1 MKDNFPN
8 YLNPHNIDP
17 SRIDVPPGN
26 DSIRPLRDNKV
37 EQSPVE
43 IVGDEIT
50 IDPKSYR
57 VDVAPGFDSI
67 RPLCA
72 PTMSNDEAIRIL
84 ADIETDIYGR
94 VAIWKA
100 IEALKKIPDPET

>member
-17 SRIDVPPGN
+17 GRIDVPPGN
-26 DSIRPLRDNKV
+26 DSIRPLR
-37 EQSPVE
+37 
-43 IVGDEIT
+43 
-50 IDPKSYR
+50 
-57 VDVAPGFDSI
+57 
-67 RPLCA
+67 A